1 MLNLREYRNT
11 PDRLSDYLPWVGL
24 IGPGVV
30 LNKDGSFQ
38 KSFRFRGPDLDSA
51 TQAELVT
58 ITAQINNVLKRLSSG
73 WAVYA
78 EAQRVKSQVYPDSM
92 FPDLITLLIDEER
105 KNYFAA
111 GNHYENNYYMTLL
124 YLPPQETS
132 DRLEK
137 ILIQRD
143 QEREHET
150 YSAHLKTF
158 LTEVDRVYHLFS
170 ELLVEAAPLD
180 DEETLTYLHSCVS
193 PKRHRVQAP
202 EIPMYLDAILT
213 DTPLIGGLEP
223 RLGDYHLRSISVL
236 GFPGTSIPGLL
247 DNLNRLNFEYR
258 WVTRFIPLDKEEAKA
273 EINRYRKQWF
283 AKRKGVMTMIR
294 ETISQNESA
303 MVDSDALNKSLDSDA
318 AAQEVSDDLVSYGYF
333 TATVTVIDTDAT
345 QVEKKVRAI
354 EKTINSLGFTVVLET
369 LNAVDAWLGSLPGLC
384 RANVRRPLFSS
395 LNLAHVFP
403 LSAVWAGPEEN
414 KHLNA
419 PVLMHTQTPDNTPF
433 RLSLHVGDVGHTMI
447 VGPTGAGKS
456 VLLATLAAQFRRY
469 NDAQI
474 YFFDKGGSCRALTA
488 GVGGDFY
495 DLADEYEGTLS
506 FQPLANIDEENER
519 AWAAEWIYDFLREE
533 KVDVDPDVKKAVWTA
548 LNALASSPKDQRTMT
563 GLTLVLQDIKLR
575 QALEPATLNG
585 AFGKLFDASS
595 DNLDY
600 GRWQAFEMEKLM
612 NTPAAVPPTL
622 SYLFHRLEQRF
633 TGSPTLLILDEC
645 WLFLDNPVFAAKIR
659 EWLKVLRKANVAVVF
674 ATQSLRDIQSSP
686 IAPAIMD
693 SCLTKI
699 YLANSNAFD
708 EQTAEAY
715 RAFGLNSREIEIISV
730 ATPKRQYYYR
740 SIWGSRLFELALGPM
755 ALAYCAAS
763 SKEDQRMIKQI
774 LGEKGKEGF
783 NLDWLLYKNLPNA
796 LSVYKELIQNDRRKE
811 QFE

>member
-1 MLNLREYRNT
+1 MLNLREYRSK

-24 IGPGVV
+24 IAPGVV

-51 TQAELVT
+51 TKAELVT
-58 ITAQINNVLKRLSSG
+58 ITAQINNVLKRLAGG
-73 WAVYA
+73 WAIYA
-78 EAQRVKSQVYPDSM
+78 EAQRIKSSQYPESV
-92 FPDLITLLIDEER
+92 FPDRISLLIDEER
-105 KNYFAA
+105 KRYFAA
-111 GNHYENNYYMTLL
+111 GNHYENNYFFTLL

-132 DRLEK
+132 NRFEK
-137 ILIQRD
+137 LLIERD
-143 QEREHET
+143 QEREREA
-150 YSAHLKTF
+150 YSAHLKAF
-158 LTEVDRVYHLFS
+158 LTEADRVYHLFS
-170 ELLVEAAPLD
+170 ELLVEATPLD

-193 PKRHRVQAP
+193 PKIHRVKAP
-202 EIPMYLDAILT
+202 EIPMYLDAILV

-223 RLGDYHLRSISVL
+223 RLGDHHLRTVSVL

-258 WVTRFIPLDKEEAKA
+258 WVTRFISLDKEDAKA

-294 ETISQNESA
+294 ETVAQTESA
-303 MVDSDALNKSLDSDA
+303 MVDSDALNKSIDA
-318 AAQEVSDDLVSYGYF
+318 DMAVQEVSDDAVSYGYF
-333 TATVTVIDTDAT
+333 TATVTVMDTDST
-345 QVEKKVRAI
+345 QVEKKIRAI

-369 LNAVDAWLGSLPGLC
+369 LNAVDAWFGSLPGLC
-384 RANVRRPLFSS
+384 RANVRRPLFNS

-403 LSAVWAGPEEN
+403 LSAVWAGPEIN

-419 PVLMHTQTPDNTPF
+419 PVLMHAQTPDYTPF
-433 RLSLHVGDVGHTMI
+433 RLDLHVGDVGHTMI

-469 NDAQI
+469 ESAQV
-474 YFFDKGGSCRALTA
+474 YFFDKGGSCRVLTA
-488 GVGGDFY
+488 GVGGDFF
-495 DLADEYEGTLS
+495 DLADEYAGTLS
-506 FQPLANIDEENER
+506 FQPLADIDQER
-519 AWAAEWIYDFLREE
+519 ERSWAAEWIYDFLREE
-533 KVDVDPDVKKAVWTA
+533 KVDVDPDVKKTVWTA
-548 LNALASSPKDQRTMT
+548 LNALATSPREQRTIT
-563 GLTLVLQDIKLR
+563 GLTLVLQDVKLR

-585 AFGKLFDASS
+585 AFGKLFDASAAS
-595 DNLDY
+595 LDY

-612 NTPAAVPPTL
+612 NTPAAVAPTL

-633 TGSPTLLILDEC
+633 TGAPTLLILDEC

-708 EQTAEAY
+708 EQTAAAY
-715 RAFGLNSREIEIISV
+715 RSFGLNTREIEIIST

-740 SIWGSRLFELALGPM
+740 SVKGSRLFELALGPL
-755 ALAYCAAS
+755 ALAYSAAS
-763 SKEDQRMIKQI
+763 SKEDQRMVRQI
-774 LGEKGKEGF
+774 LAEKGKEGF
-783 NLDWLLYKNLPNA
+783 NDEWLKYKNLPQA
-796 LSVYKELIQNDRRKE
+796 LNVYHELSDSMKKGVG
-811 QFE
+811 